1 MGGWGGEDHRNS
13 EQKQAQS
20 SKGSLS
26 TAVPCTTRLLAVG
39 TDPPSAGVGGGDR
52 EGAERGACV
61 WNQPSQRLPS
71 DPKVT
76 ASGLREWRKQGQN
89 SNGEKASL
97 LIYRQGKD
105 SQKPGGVLVTEP
117 LKLPALGKVFFFFKQ
132 TKTKQ
137 NKKRPKLIQDEV
149 PAVTSMLIGK

>member
-1 MGGWGGEDHRNS
+1 MS
-13 EQKQAQS
+13 M
-20 SKGSLS
+20 
-26 TAVPCTTRLLAVG
+26 LLTPPPPPVQRTETGPVVQGLTIHGCAMHHAAPRSG
-39 TDPPSAGVGGGDR
+39 DRPPSAGVGGGDR

-117 LKLPALGKVFFFFKQ
+117 LKLPASGKVFFFF
-132 TKTKQ
+132 
-137 NKKRPKLIQDEV
+137 
-149 PAVTSMLIGK
+149 